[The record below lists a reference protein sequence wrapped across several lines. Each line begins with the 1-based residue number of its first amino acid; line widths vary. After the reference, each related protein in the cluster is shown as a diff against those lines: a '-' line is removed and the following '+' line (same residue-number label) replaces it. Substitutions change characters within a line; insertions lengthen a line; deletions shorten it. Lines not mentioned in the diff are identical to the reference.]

1 MTLKLLVYERY
12 VNKMM
17 YKILCEKRQIN
28 NIILKKSQPAKEQ
41 QKKQLLLTRKLSFFI
56 SNIKILPHVVGLVS
70 SWTFLVQNR

>member
-28 NIILKKSQPAKEQ
+28 NIILKKSQPAREQ
-41 QKKQLLLTRKLSFFI
+41 QKNNYFLQESFHSLSAI
-56 SNIKILPHVVGLVS
+56 
-70 SWTFLVQNR
+70 